1 MKDGK
6 NVIWGVFFLI
16 GAAALFVDELG
27 MNMLLGGMSIF
38 EVVVTVLLVGVLVK
52 GMKKHSFGQVLF
64 SIAFIII
71 VNDEVL
77 HMEAFTPGPVLG
89 AALLGTIGLHLM
101 FPQVKSSYGRL
112 PAGGSVVHVGHLVE
126 ESRDSDS
133 LRYENCFGEAVKYI
147 SGEISQ
153 VRLENSFGSLQV
165 YFNDALPVEGTA
177 RVRLESSFGS
187 MVLYVPSDWRVVLN
201 VENSFG
207 GTTQKGQC
215 SPDGRNVLYVDGEVS
230 FGGLQIRYI

>member
-1 MKDGK
+1 MKNGK
-6 NVIWGVFFLI
+6 NVILGVFFLI
-16 GAAALFVDELG
+16 GAVALLVDELG

-77 HMEAFTPGPVLG
+77 HMEAFTPDLVLE
-89 AALLGTIGLHLM
+89 AAILGTIGLNLM
-101 FPQVKSSYGRL
+101 FPRGKRKYGKL
-112 PAGGSVVHVGHLVE
+112 HADGSVVHVGHVIE
-126 ESRDSDS
+126 ESRDGDS

-147 SGEISQ
+147 SGEISK

-165 YFNDALPVEGTA
+165 YFNDALPMEGTV
-177 RVRLESSFGS
+177 RVRMESSFGN
-187 MVLYVPSDWRVVLN
+187 MVLYVPSDWKVVLN

-215 SPDGRNVLYVDGEVS
+215 SPDGRNVLYVDGEVN